1 MDNIHIVNLS
11 KYTSPEIV
19 EVKNKDWVQYG
30 EDNNYFQ
37 YLIDRYQGS
46 TTNNA
51 IINGMSKMIYGKGLD
66 ATDSNRKPD
75 QYAQMKSLISK
86 DCLKSAVMDRKMLG
100 MAALQV
106 TYDKGLV
113 KKVTHFP
120 MQTLRA
126 EKCNEDGE
134 VEAWYYHPDWSKMK
148 PSDQPK
154 RIPAFGFGGKKG
166 NELFIV
172 SSYVTGSYYYS
183 PVDYQGALPYA
194 VLEEEIADY
203 LINDTIN
210 GFSGTKVV
218 NFNNGV
224 PDKEKQQQV
233 KSDVL
238 NKLTGSRGEKVIVAF
253 NNNAESKTT
262 IDDIPLNDAPSHYQY
277 LSDEAFRKLIV
288 GHRVTSPMLLGVR
301 DGNSGL
307 GNNADEIKTSTLLF
321 DNLTI
326 KTYQEEFTDS
336 IEEILA
342 LNNISLNLYL
352 KTIQPLEFTDTTGM
366 DAETKEEETGVKMS
380 VQCSAESKEG
390 DNEIAQA
397 LIDLGED
404 EDLENWELISSEA
417 VDYSTED
424 ELDAEIEKLNEP
436 SLLSKIWNFVSTG
449 TARPNAKSSLDGET
463 KTENKYIV
471 RYQYAPLAVSNNSR
485 DFCKKMVAAKKI
497 YRKEDIIAMG
507 NRAVNAGWGA
517 EGADTYS
524 IWKYKGGGSCHHFF
538 LRKTYMAKD
547 GVKPD
552 VNSPKT
558 KPVYKQ
564 ERANQGIKAP
574 TKTQEPDL
582 VATKPKDMPNQGFLP
597 TNKRFQ

>member
-19 EVKNKDWVQYG
+19 EVKNKDWVNYG
-30 EDNNYFQ
+30 EDNNYFG
-37 YLIDRYQGS
+37 YLIDRYVGS

-66 ATDSNRKPD
+66 ATDSSRKPD
-75 QYAQMKSLISK
+75 QYAQMRSIISK
-86 DCLKSAVMDRKMLG
+86 DCLKSAVMDRKLLG
-100 MAALQV
+100 MASLQV

-113 KKVTHFP
+113 KKITHFP

-134 VEAWYYHPDWSKMK
+134 VEAWYYHPDWDNMK

-166 NELFIV
+166 NEIYIV
-172 SSYVTGSYYYS
+172 KPYVTGSYYYP

-194 VLEEEIADY
+194 LLEEEIADY

-224 PDKEKQQQV
+224 PDKDKQMEV

-262 IDDIPLNDAPSHYQY
+262 VDDIPLNDAPSHYQY

-307 GNNADEIKTSTLLF
+307 GNNADEIQTATLLF

-342 LNNISLNLYL
+342 LNDISLNLYF

-366 DAETKEEETGVKMS
+366 DAETKEEETGIKMS
-380 VQCSAESKEG
+380 VQCSAESSES
-390 DNEIAQA
+390 DNEIAQE

-404 EDLENWELISSEA
+404 EDLENWELISSEE
-417 VDYSTED
+417 VDYQAEELED
-424 ELDAEIEKLNEP
+424 QEDQDP

-449 TARPNAKSSLDGET
+449 TARPNAKSKQDKTIDGVPY
-463 KTENKYIV
+463 KV
-471 RYQYAPLAVSNNSR
+471 RYRYSPLQAGENSR
-485 DFCKKMVAAKKI
+485 EFCKKMVDADKL

-507 NRAVNAGWGA
+507 NRAVNAGWG
-517 EGADTYS
+517 EGGAATYS
-524 IWKYKGGGSCHHFF
+524 IWKYKGGGDCHHKW
-538 LRKTYMAKD
+538 LRQTFKGKTQ
-547 GVKPD
+547 G
-552 VNSPKT
+552 NL
-558 KPVYKQ
+558 
-564 ERANQGIKAP
+564 ANQDANISTNKARQDGFNP
-574 TKTQEPDL
+574 VNEKE
-582 VATKPKDMPNQGFLP
+582 VSMKPKDMPNRGFK
-597 TNKRFQ
+597 NKRFK

>member
-1 MDNIHIVNLS
+1 MDNIHIINLS
-11 KYTSPEIV
+11 KYTSPDII

-30 EDNNYFQ
+30 SDNNYFQ

-75 QYAQMKSLISK
+75 QYAQMRSLISK

-134 VEAWYYHPDWSKMK
+134 IEGWYYHPSWDKIR

-154 RIPAFGFGGKKG
+154 RISAFGFGGKKG
-166 NELFIV
+166 NEIFIV

-183 PVDYQGALPYA
+183 PVDYQGSLPYA

-224 PDKEKQQQV
+224 PDKEKQLEV
-233 KSDVL
+233 KTDVL

-262 IDDIPLNDAPSHYQY
+262 VDDIPLNDAPAHYQY

-307 GNNADEIKTSTLLF
+307 GNNADEIKTATLLF

-326 KTYQEEFTDS
+326 KTYQEEFTDA
-336 IEEILA
+336 IEAILA
-342 LNNISLNLYL
+342 LNDISLNLYF

-380 VQCSAESKEG
+380 VQCSADSKES
-390 DNEIAQA
+390 DNEIARA

-404 EDLENWELISSEA
+404 EDLNEWELISSEE
-417 VDYSTED
+417 VDYEAEELED
-424 ELDAEIEKLNEP
+424 AKVQEDQDPN
-436 SLLSKIWNFVSTG
+436 LLSKIWNFISTG
-449 TARPNAKSSLDGET
+449 TATPNSKSKQDKVIDGVPY
-463 KTENKYIV
+463 KV
-471 RYQYAPLAVSNNSR
+471 RYRYSPLEAGQNSR
-485 DFCKKMVAAKKI
+485 EFCKKMVSFDKL

-507 NRAVNAGWGA
+507 NRAVNAGWG
-517 EGADTYS
+517 ERGANTYS
-524 IWKYKGGGSCHHFF
+524 IWKYKGGGACHHKW
-538 LRKTYMAKD
+538 LRQTFKGKTEGNLANQDANISTNKARKD
-547 GVKPD
+547 GFNP
-552 VNSPKT
+552 VNEKEVSM
-558 KPVYKQ
+558 
-564 ERANQGIKAP
+564 
-574 TKTQEPDL
+574 
-582 VATKPKDMPNQGFLP
+582 KPKDMPNRGFLP
-597 TNKRFQ
+597 KN

>member
-75 QYAQMKSLISK
+75 QYAQMRSLISK
-86 DCLKSAVMDRKMLG
+86 NCLKSAVMDRKMLG

-134 VEAWYYHPDWSKMK
+134 VEAWYYHPDWAKMK

-262 IDDIPLNDAPSHYQY
+262 IDDIPLNDAPAHYQY
-277 LSDEAFRKLIV
+277 LSDESFRKLIV

-307 GNNADEIKTSTLLF
+307 GNNADEIKTATLLF

-326 KTYQEEFTDS
+326 KTYQEEFTDA
-336 IEEILA
+336 IEAILA
-342 LNNISLNLYL
+342 LNDISLNLYF

-390 DNEIAQA
+390 DAEIAQA

-404 EDLENWELISSEA
+404 EDLEGWELISSEE
-417 VDYSTED
+417 VDYEAE
-424 ELDAEIEKLNEP
+424 ELQDQEP
-436 SLLSKIWNFVSTG
+436 SLLSKIWNFVSVG
-449 TARPNAKSSLDGET
+449 SARPNAKSKQD
-463 KTENKYIV
+463 KTIEGVPYKV
-471 RYQYAPLAVSNNSR
+471 RYRYSPLQAGANSR
-485 DFCKKMVAAKKI
+485 EFCKKMVQFDKL

-517 EGADTYS
+517 EGANTYS
-524 IWKYKGGGSCHHFF
+524 IWKYKGGGSCHHKW
-538 LRKTYMAKD
+538 LRQTFKGKTQ
-547 GVKPD
+547 G
-552 VNSPKT
+552 NL
-558 KPVYKQ
+558 
-564 ERANQGIKAP
+564 ANQDPNISTNKARRDGFNP
-574 TKTQEPDL
+574 VNERE
-582 VATKPKDMPNQGFLP
+582 VSMKPKDMPNQGFLP

>member
-75 QYAQMKSLISK
+75 QYAQMRSLISK
-86 DCLKSAVMDRKMLG
+86 DCLKAAVMDRKMLG

-134 VEAWYYHPDWSKMK
+134 VEAWYYHPDWSKIK

-154 RIPAFGFGGKKG
+154 RIPAFGFGGGKG
-166 NELFIV
+166 NELYIV
-172 SSYVTGSYYYS
+172 SSYVTGSYYYP

-262 IDDIPLNDAPSHYQY
+262 IDDIPLNDAPAHYQY
-277 LSDEAFRKLIV
+277 LSDESFRKLIV

-307 GNNADEIKTSTLLF
+307 GNNADEIKTATLLF

-326 KTYQEEFTDS
+326 KTYQEEFTDA
-336 IEEILA
+336 IEDILA
-342 LNNISLNLYL
+342 LNNISLNLYF

-366 DAETKEEETGVKMS
+366 DAETKEEETGIKMS
-380 VQCSAESKEG
+380 VQCSAQSSES
-390 DNEIAQA
+390 DNEIAQE

-404 EDLENWELISSEA
+404 EDLENWELISSEE
-417 VDYSTED
+417 VDYEAEELED
-424 ELDAEIEKLNEP
+424 QEP
-436 SLLSKIWNFVSTG
+436 NLLSKIWNFVSVG
-449 TARPNAKSSLDGET
+449 SARPNAKSRQDKTIDGVPY
-463 KTENKYIV
+463 KV
-471 RYQYAPLAVSNNSR
+471 RYRYSPLQAGKNSR
-485 DFCKKMVAAKKI
+485 EFCKKMVQFDKL

-507 NRAVNAGWGA
+507 DRAVNAGWGA
-517 EGADTYS
+517 EGANTYS
-524 IWKYKGGGSCHHFF
+524 IWKYKGGGSCHHKW
-538 LRKTYMAKD
+538 LRQTFKGKTEGNLANQDPNISTNKARKD
-547 GVKPD
+547 GFNP
-552 VNSPKT
+552 VNEKEVSM
-558 KPVYKQ
+558 
-564 ERANQGIKAP
+564 
-574 TKTQEPDL
+574 
-582 VATKPKDMPNQGFLP
+582 KPKDMPNQGFLP

>member
-1 MDNIHIVNLS
+1 
-11 KYTSPEIV
+11 
-19 EVKNKDWVQYG
+19 
-30 EDNNYFQ
+30 
-37 YLIDRYQGS
+37 
-46 TTNNA
+46 
-51 IINGMSKMIYGKGLD
+51 
-66 ATDSNRKPD
+66 
-75 QYAQMKSLISK
+75 
-86 DCLKSAVMDRKMLG
+86 
-100 MAALQV
+100 
-106 TYDKGLV
+106 
-113 KKVTHFP
+113 

-134 VEAWYYHPDWSKMK
+134 LEAWYYHPDWSKIK

-166 NELFIV
+166 NELYIV
-172 SSYVTGSYYYS
+172 SSYVTGSYYYP

-224 PDKEKQQQV
+224 PDKEKQLEV

-262 IDDIPLNDAPSHYQY
+262 IDDIPLNDAPAHYEY

-307 GNNADEIKTSTLLF
+307 GNNADEIKTATLLF

-326 KTYQEEFTDS
+326 KTYQEEFTDA
-336 IEEILA
+336 IEAILA
-342 LNNISLNLYL
+342 LNDISLNLYF

-380 VQCSAESKEG
+380 VQCSADSKEN
-390 DNEIAQA
+390 DNEVAQA

-404 EDLENWELISSEA
+404 EDLENWELISSEE
-417 VDYSTED
+417 VDYEAEELED
-424 ELDAEIEKLNEP
+424 QEP
-436 SLLSKIWNFVSTG
+436 NLLSKIWNFVSTG
-449 TARPNAKSSLDGET
+449 TAKPNSKSKQDKVVDGVPY
-463 KTENKYIV
+463 KV
-471 RYQYAPLAVSNNSR
+471 RYRYSPLQAGANSR
-485 DFCKKMVAAKKI
+485 EFCKKMVQYDKL

-507 NRAVNAGWGA
+507 NRAVNAGWG
-517 EGADTYS
+517 EGGAATYS
-524 IWKYKGGGSCHHFF
+524 IWKYKGGGDCHHKW
-538 LRKTYMAKD
+538 LRQTFKGKTQGNLANQDPNISTNKARKD
-547 GVKPD
+547 GFNP
-552 VNSPKT
+552 VNEKEVSM
-558 KPVYKQ
+558 
-564 ERANQGIKAP
+564 
-574 TKTQEPDL
+574 
-582 VATKPKDMPNQGFLP
+582 KPKDMPNRGFK
-597 TNKRFQ
+597 NKRFK

>member
-19 EVKNKDWVQYG
+19 EVKNKDWVNYG
-30 EDNNYFQ
+30 SDNNYFG
-37 YLIDRYQGS
+37 YLINRYMGS

-66 ATDSNRKPD
+66 ATDSSRKPD
-75 QYAQMKSLISK
+75 QYAQMRSIISK
-86 DCLKSAVMDRKMLG
+86 DCLKSAVMDRKLLG
-100 MAALQV
+100 MASLQV

-113 KKVTHFP
+113 KKITHFP

-134 VEAWYYHPDWSKMK
+134 VEAWYYHPDWDNMK

-154 RIPAFGFGGKKG
+154 RIPAFGFGNNKG
-166 NELFIV
+166 NEIYIV
-172 SSYVTGSYYYS
+172 KPYVTGSYYYP

-194 VLEEEIADY
+194 LLEEEIADY

-224 PDKEKQQQV
+224 PDKEKQMEV

-262 IDDIPLNDAPSHYQY
+262 VDDIPLNDAPAHYQY
-277 LSDEAFRKLIV
+277 LSDESFRKLIV

-307 GNNADEIKTSTLLF
+307 GNNADEIKTATLLF

-326 KTYQEEFTDS
+326 KAYQEEFTDS

-342 LNNISLNLYL
+342 LNDISLNLYF

-366 DAETKEEETGVKMS
+366 DAETKEEETGIKMS
-380 VQCSAESKEG
+380 IQCSAESNES

-404 EDLENWELISSEA
+404 EDLEEWELISSEE
-417 VDYSTED
+417 VDYEAEELED
-424 ELDAEIEKLNEP
+424 QDP
-436 SLLSKIWNFVSTG
+436 SLLSKIWNFVSVG
-449 TARPNAKSSLDGET
+449 SARPNAKSKQDKTIDGVPY
-463 KTENKYIV
+463 KV
-471 RYQYAPLAVSNNSR
+471 RYRYSPLQAGENSR
-485 DFCKKMVAAKKI
+485 EFCKKMVQFDKL

-517 EGADTYS
+517 KGANTYS
-524 IWKYKGGGSCHHFF
+524 IWKYKGGGSCHHKW
-538 LRKTYMAKD
+538 LRQTFKGKTQ
-547 GVKPD
+547 G
-552 VNSPKT
+552 NL
-558 KPVYKQ
+558 
-564 ERANQGIKAP
+564 ANQDANISTNKARQDGFNP
-574 TKTQEPDL
+574 VNEKE
-582 VATKPKDMPNQGFLP
+582 VSMKPKDMPNQGFLP

>member
-19 EVKNKDWVQYG
+19 EVKNKEWVQYG
-30 EDNNYFQ
+30 QDNNYFQ

-66 ATDSNRKPD
+66 ATDSRRKPD
-75 QYAQMKSLISK
+75 QYAQMKSIVSK

-126 EKCNEDGE
+126 EKCNENGE
-134 VEAWYYHPDWSKMK
+134 VEAWYYHPDWSKVR
-148 PSDQPK
+148 PNDQPK
-154 RIPAFGFGGKKG
+154 RIPAFGFGDKKG

-172 SSYVTGSYYYS
+172 SSYVTGSYYYP

-224 PDKEKQQQV
+224 PDKEKQLEV

-238 NKLTGSRGEKVIVAF
+238 NKLTGARGEKVIVAF

-301 DGNSGL
+301 DGNSGF
-307 GNNADEIKTSTLLF
+307 GNNADEIKTATLLF

-326 KTYQEEFTDS
+326 KTYQEEFTDAL
-336 IEEILA
+336 EDIL
-342 LNNISLNLYL
+342 LINDISLNLYF

-366 DAETKEEETGVKMS
+366 DAETKEEETGIKMS
-380 VQCSAESKEG
+380 VQCSAESQEG
-390 DNEIAQA
+390 DAEIAKA

-404 EDLENWELISSEA
+404 EDLEGWELISSEE
-417 VDYSTED
+417 VDYEAE
-424 ELDAEIEKLNEP
+424 ELEEELNKDQ

-449 TARPNAKSSLDGET
+449 TATPNSRSTQDKTIDGV
-463 KTENKYIV
+463 KYKV
-471 RYQYAPLAVSNNSR
+471 RYKYSPSVTSQNSR
-485 DFCKKMVAAKKI
+485 EFCKKMVAADKL

-517 EGADTYS
+517 RGAKTYS
-524 IWKYKGGGSCHHFF
+524 IWKYKGGGSCHHKW
-538 LRKTYMAKD
+538 LRQTFKGKTE
-547 GVKPD
+547 G
-552 VNSPKT
+552 NL
-558 KPVYKQ
+558 
-564 ERANQGIKAP
+564 ANQDPNISTNKARTEGFNP
-574 TKTQEPDL
+574 VNEKE
-582 VATKPKDMPNQGFLP
+582 VSMKPKDMPNEGFLP

>member
-19 EVKNKDWVQYG
+19 EVKNKDWVNYG
-30 EDNNYFQ
+30 EDNNYFG
-37 YLIDRYQGS
+37 YLINRYKGS

-75 QYAQMKSLISK
+75 QYAQMRSIISK
-86 DCLKSAVMDRKMLG
+86 DCLKSAVMDRKLLG
-100 MAALQV
+100 MASLQV

-113 KKVTHFP
+113 KKITHFP

-126 EKCNEDGE
+126 EKCNEDGD
-134 VEAWYYHPDWSKMK
+134 VEAWYYHPDWDNMK
-148 PSDQPK
+148 PSDKPK
-154 RIPAFGFGGKKG
+154 RIPAFGFGNKKG
-166 NELFIV
+166 NEIYIV
-172 SSYVTGSYYYS
+172 KPYVTGSYYYP

-194 VLEEEIADY
+194 LLEEEIADY

-224 PDKEKQQQV
+224 PDKEKQMEV

-262 IDDIPLNDAPSHYQY
+262 VDDIPLNDAPAHYQY

-307 GNNADEIKTSTLLF
+307 GNNADEIKTATLLF

-342 LNNISLNLYL
+342 LNDISLNLYF

-366 DAETKEEETGVKMS
+366 DAETKEEETGIKMS
-380 VQCSAESKEG
+380 VQCSAQSSES
-390 DNEIAQA
+390 DNDIAQE

-404 EDLENWELISSEA
+404 EDLENWELISSEE
-417 VDYSTED
+417 VDYEAEELED
-424 ELDAEIEKLNEP
+424 QNP
-436 SLLSKIWNFVSTG
+436 SLLSKIWNFVSVG
-449 TARPNAKSSLDGET
+449 SARPNAKSKQDKTIDGVPY
-463 KTENKYIV
+463 KV
-471 RYQYAPLAVSNNSR
+471 RYRYSPLQAGANSR
-485 DFCKKMVAAKKI
+485 EFCKKMVQFDKL

-507 NRAVNAGWGA
+507 SRAVNAGWGA
-517 EGADTYS
+517 EGANTYS
-524 IWKYKGGGSCHHFF
+524 IWKYKGGGSCHHKW
-538 LRKTYMAKD
+538 LRQTFKGKTEGNLANQDANISTNKARKD
-547 GVKPD
+547 GFNP
-552 VNSPKT
+552 VNEKEVSM
-558 KPVYKQ
+558 
-564 ERANQGIKAP
+564 
-574 TKTQEPDL
+574 
-582 VATKPKDMPNQGFLP
+582 KPKDMPNQGFLP

>member
-75 QYAQMKSLISK
+75 QYAQMRSLISK
-86 DCLKSAVMDRKMLG
+86 DCLKAAVMDRKMLG

-134 VEAWYYHPDWSKMK
+134 VEAWYYHPDWSKIK

-154 RIPAFGFGGKKG
+154 RIPAFGFGGGKG
-166 NELFIV
+166 NELYIV

-262 IDDIPLNDAPSHYQY
+262 IDDIPLNDAPAHYQY
-277 LSDEAFRKLIV
+277 LSDESFRKLIV

-307 GNNADEIKTSTLLF
+307 GNNADEIKTATLLF

-326 KTYQEEFTDS
+326 KTYQEEFTDA
-336 IEEILA
+336 IEAILA
-342 LNNISLNLYL
+342 LNDISLNLYFR
-352 KTIQPLEFTDTTGM
+352 TIQPLEFTDTTGM

-380 VQCSAESKEG
+380 VQCSAESKEN
-390 DNEIAQA
+390 DNEVAQA

-404 EDLENWELISSEA
+404 EDLENWELISSEE
-417 VDYSTED
+417 VDYEAE
-424 ELDAEIEKLNEP
+424 ELQDQDP
-436 SLLSKIWNFVSTG
+436 SLLSKIWNFVSAG
-449 TARPNAKSSLDGET
+449 VARPNARSKQDKTIDGVPY
-463 KTENKYIV
+463 KV
-471 RYQYAPLAVSNNSR
+471 RYRYSPLEVSKNSR
-485 DFCKKMVAAKKI
+485 EFCKKMVQFNKL
-497 YRKEDIIAMG
+497 YRKEDIIAMEK
-507 NRAVNAGWGA
+507 RKVNAGWGP

-524 IWKYKGGGSCHHFF
+524 IWKYKGGGACHHKW
-538 LRKTYMAKD
+538 LRQTFKGKTEGNLANQDPNISTNKARKD
-547 GVKPD
+547 GFNP
-552 VNSPKT
+552 VNEKEVSM
-558 KPVYKQ
+558 
-564 ERANQGIKAP
+564 
-574 TKTQEPDL
+574 
-582 VATKPKDMPNQGFLP
+582 KPKDMPNEGFLP
-597 TNKRFQ
+597 TNKRFN

>member
-19 EVKNKDWVQYG
+19 EVKNKDWVNYG
-30 EDNNYFQ
+30 EDNNYFG
-37 YLIDRYQGS
+37 YLINRYKGS

-75 QYAQMKSLISK
+75 QYAQMRSIISK
-86 DCLKSAVMDRKMLG
+86 DCLKSAVMDRKLLG
-100 MAALQV
+100 MASLQV

-113 KKVTHFP
+113 KKITHFP

-126 EKCNEDGE
+126 EKCNEDGD
-134 VEAWYYHPDWSKMK
+134 VEAWYYHPDWDNMK
-148 PSDQPK
+148 PSDKPK
-154 RIPAFGFGGKKG
+154 RIPAFGFGNKKG
-166 NELFIV
+166 NEIYIV
-172 SSYVTGSYYYS
+172 KPYVTGSYYYP

-194 VLEEEIADY
+194 LLEEEIADY

-224 PDKEKQQQV
+224 PDKEKQMEV

-262 IDDIPLNDAPSHYQY
+262 VDDIPLNDAPAHYQY

-307 GNNADEIKTSTLLF
+307 GNNADEIKTATLLF

-342 LNNISLNLYL
+342 LNDISLNLYF

-366 DAETKEEETGVKMS
+366 DAETKEEETGIKMS
-380 VQCSAESKEG
+380 VQCSAQSSES
-390 DNEIAQA
+390 DNDIAQE

-404 EDLENWELISSEA
+404 EDLENWELISSEE
-417 VDYSTED
+417 VDYEAEELED
-424 ELDAEIEKLNEP
+424 QEP

-449 TARPNAKSSLDGET
+449 TAKPNSKSKQDKVVDGVPY
-463 KTENKYIV
+463 KV
-471 RYQYAPLAVSNNSR
+471 RYRYSPLQAGANSR
-485 DFCKKMVAAKKI
+485 EFCKKMVQYDKL

-507 NRAVNAGWGA
+507 NKAVNAGWG
-517 EGADTYS
+517 EGGAATYS
-524 IWKYKGGGSCHHFF
+524 IWKYKGGGDCHHKW
-538 LRKTYMAKD
+538 LRQTFKGKTQGNLANQDPNISTNKARKD
-547 GVKPD
+547 GFNP
-552 VNSPKT
+552 VNEKEVSM
-558 KPVYKQ
+558 
-564 ERANQGIKAP
+564 
-574 TKTQEPDL
+574 
-582 VATKPKDMPNQGFLP
+582 KPKDMPNRGFK
-597 TNKRFQ
+597 NKRFK

>member
-19 EVKNKDWVQYG
+19 EVKNKDWVNYG
-30 EDNNYFQ
+30 SDNNYFG
-37 YLIDRYQGS
+37 YLINRYMGS

-66 ATDSNRKPD
+66 ATDSSRKPD
-75 QYAQMKSLISK
+75 QYAQMRSIISK
-86 DCLKSAVMDRKMLG
+86 DCLKSAVMDRKLLG
-100 MAALQV
+100 MASLQV

-113 KKVTHFP
+113 KKITHFP

-126 EKCNEDGE
+126 EKCNEDGD
-134 VEAWYYHPDWSKMK
+134 VEAWYYHPDWDNMK

-154 RIPAFGFGGKKG
+154 RIPAFGFGNNKG
-166 NELFIV
+166 NEIYIV
-172 SSYVTGSYYYS
+172 KPYVTGSYYYP

-194 VLEEEIADY
+194 LLEEEIADY

-224 PDKEKQQQV
+224 PDKEKQMEV

-262 IDDIPLNDAPSHYQY
+262 VDDIPLNDAPAHYQY
-277 LSDEAFRKLIV
+277 LSDESFRKLIV

-307 GNNADEIKTSTLLF
+307 GNNADEIKTATLLF

-326 KTYQEEFTDS
+326 KTYQEEFTDA
-336 IEEILA
+336 IEDILA
-342 LNNISLNLYL
+342 LNDISLNLYF

-366 DAETKEEETGVKMS
+366 DAETKEEETGIKMS
-380 VQCSAESKEG
+380 IQCSAESNES

-404 EDLENWELISSEA
+404 EDLENWELISSEE
-417 VDYSTED
+417 VDYEAE
-424 ELDAEIEKLNEP
+424 ELEEQDP
-436 SLLSKIWNFVSTG
+436 SLLSKIWNFVSVG
-449 TARPNAKSSLDGET
+449 SARPNAKSKQDKTIDGVPY
-463 KTENKYIV
+463 KV
-471 RYQYAPLAVSNNSR
+471 RYRYSPLQAGENSR
-485 DFCKKMVAAKKI
+485 EFCKKMVQFDKL

-517 EGADTYS
+517 KGANTYS
-524 IWKYKGGGSCHHFF
+524 IWKYKGGGACNHKW
-538 LRKTYMAKD
+538 LRQTFKGKTEGNLANQDANISTNKARKD
-547 GVKPD
+547 GFNP
-552 VNSPKT
+552 VNEKEVSM
-558 KPVYKQ
+558 
-564 ERANQGIKAP
+564 
-574 TKTQEPDL
+574 
-582 VATKPKDMPNQGFLP
+582 KPKDMPNRGFK
-597 TNKRFQ
+597 NK

>member
-75 QYAQMKSLISK
+75 QYAQMRSLISK

-134 VEAWYYHPDWSKMK
+134 VEAWYYHPDWSKIK

-154 RIPAFGFGGKKG
+154 RIPAFGFGGGKG
-166 NELFIV
+166 NELYIV
-172 SSYVTGSYYYS
+172 SSYVTGSYYYP

-224 PDKEKQQQV
+224 PDKEKQLEV

-262 IDDIPLNDAPSHYQY
+262 IDDIPLNDAPAHYEY

-307 GNNADEIKTSTLLF
+307 GNNADEIKTATLLF

-326 KTYQEEFTDS
+326 KTYQEEFIDA
-336 IEEILA
+336 IEAILA
-342 LNNISLNLYL
+342 LNDISLNLYFR
-352 KTIQPLEFTDTTGM
+352 TIQPLEFTDTTGM

-380 VQCSAESKEG
+380 VQCSADSKEN

-404 EDLENWELISSEA
+404 EDLEGWDLISSEE
-417 VDYSTED
+417 VDYEAEELED
-424 ELDAEIEKLNEP
+424 QEP
-436 SLLSKIWNFVSTG
+436 NLLSKIWNFVSTG
-449 TARPNAKSSLDGET
+449 TAKPNSKSKQDKVVDGVPY
-463 KTENKYIV
+463 KV
-471 RYQYAPLAVSNNSR
+471 RYRYSPLQAGANSR
-485 DFCKKMVAAKKI
+485 EFCKKMVAFDKL

-517 EGADTYS
+517 EGANTYS
-524 IWKYKGGGSCHHFF
+524 IWKYKGGGSCHHKW
-538 LRKTYMAKD
+538 LRQTFKGKTE
-547 GVKPD
+547 G
-552 VNSPKT
+552 NL
-558 KPVYKQ
+558 
-564 ERANQGIKAP
+564 ANQDPNISTNKARRDGFNP
-574 TKTQEPDL
+574 VNERE
-582 VATKPKDMPNQGFLP
+582 VSMKPKDMPNEGFLP

>member
-1 MDNIHIVNLS
+1 MQCSRQRIYYIIMDNIHIVNLS

-30 EDNNYFQ
+30 QDNNYFQ

-75 QYAQMKSLISK
+75 QYAQMKSLVSK

-134 VEAWYYHPDWSKMK
+134 VEAWYYHPDWAKMK

-262 IDDIPLNDAPSHYQY
+262 IDDIPLNDAPAHYEY

-307 GNNADEIKTSTLLF
+307 GNNADEIKTATLLF

-326 KTYQEEFTDS
+326 KTYQEEFTDAL
-336 IEEILA
+336 EVILA
-342 LNNISLNLYL
+342 LNNISLNLYFR
-352 KTIQPLEFTDTTGM
+352 TIQPLEFTDTTGM

-404 EDLENWELISSEA
+404 EDLENWELISSEE
-417 VDYSTED
+417 VDYEAEELED
-424 ELDAEIEKLNEP
+424 QDP

-449 TARPNAKSSLDGET
+449 TAKPNSKSKQDKVVDGVPY
-463 KTENKYIV
+463 KV
-471 RYQYAPLAVSNNSR
+471 RYRYSPLQAGANSR
-485 DFCKKMVAAKKI
+485 EFCKKMVQYDKL

-507 NRAVNAGWGA
+507 NKAVNAGWG
-517 EGADTYS
+517 EGGASTYS
-524 IWKYKGGGSCHHFF
+524 IWKYKGGGDCHHKW
-538 LRKTYMAKD
+538 LRQTFKGKTQGNLANQDPNISTNKARKD
-547 GVKPD
+547 GFNP
-552 VNSPKT
+552 VNEKEVSM
-558 KPVYKQ
+558 
-564 ERANQGIKAP
+564 
-574 TKTQEPDL
+574 
-582 VATKPKDMPNQGFLP
+582 KPKDMPNRGFK
-597 TNKRFQ
+597 NKRFK